1 MRTKG
6 RRVPIHPTAF
16 RKSMYET
23 ISSSPPDLRCLTT
36 TSGVPPRRLLNLT
49 ETPFRLLMHTR
60 QNFDPSRA
68 APVAARRMGRSC
80 VRSAT
85 LDPAQIDPA
94 WTGPI
99 CSEVRSLGGDRV
111 QDVDP
116 SGSASPRERRP

>member
-1 MRTKG
+1 VRTKG
-6 RRVPIHPTAF
+6 RRVPIHPTVF

-36 TSGVPPRRLLNLT
+36 TSGVPPRRVLNLT
-49 ETPFRLLMHTR
+49 ETPFGLLMHTR
-60 QNFDPSRA
+60 QLKFDPSRA
-68 APVAARRMGRSC
+68 APVAARRVGRSC

-85 LDPAQIDPA
+85 LDSAQIDPA

-111 QDVDP
+111 QDVET
-116 SGSASPRERRP
+116 SGSASRG